1 MHAFNQSLKYDK
13 RMQEA
18 DIRGSIA
25 YAKALSR
32 VGILTEGEREE
43 IVDGLTA
50 VGKEWEDGV
59 VSLRGS
65 TKIHLVS
72 LIEHCSSKFR
82 RTMKTSTQPTNVD

>member
-1 MHAFNQSLKYDK
+1 MHEFNQSLKYDK
-13 RMQEA
+13 RMQNA

-32 VGILTEGEREE
+32 VGILAEEERET

-59 VSLRGS
+59 VSLSGS
-65 TKIHLVS
+65 TKIHPAS
-72 LIEHCSSKFR
+72 LIEILSSMFR
-82 RTMKTSTQPTNVD
+82 WTMKTSTRLTNVD